1 MIPTPTPTS
10 STEPTL
16 DAMYRAV
23 IGPEHTDIYL
33 RRFAKRDAGGGFVS
47 WNWPAL
53 FVQFFWSLYRK
64 MWGFAFGGLA
74 LQIAG
79 SVILTIGFRA
89 LAAMPGATGAHMN
102 NAAGS
107 SITLMASVFPAMLAN
122 GFYHRKVRRLIKQTA
137 YIADPDARL
146 QELARRGGTS
156 SGWMWLFPGI
166 LVSGIAAYIAARY

>member
-1 MIPTPTPTS
+1 
-10 STEPTL
+10 
-16 DAMYRAV
+16 
-23 IGPEHTDIYL
+23 
-33 RRFAKRDAGGGFVS
+33 
-47 WNWPAL
+47 
-53 FVQFFWSLYRK
+53 
-64 MWGFAFGGLA
+64 MWDFAFGGLA

-89 LAAMPGATGAHMN
+89 LAAMPGATGAHMH

-107 SITLMASVFPAMLAN
+107 SITLIASVFPAMLAN

-156 SGWMWLFPGI
+156 SGWLWLFPGI
-166 LVSGIAAYIAARY
+166 LVFGIAAYIAFIGIH